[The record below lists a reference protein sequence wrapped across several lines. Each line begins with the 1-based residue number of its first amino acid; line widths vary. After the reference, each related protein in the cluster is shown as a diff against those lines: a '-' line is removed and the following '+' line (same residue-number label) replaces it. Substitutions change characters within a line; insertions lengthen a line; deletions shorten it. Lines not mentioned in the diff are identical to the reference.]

1 MVMGLGYKRPAIV
14 DYLCMTAGTCL
25 MGIAIQS
32 IYDPVG
38 MVVGGFTGVAI
49 LIRQLTVKW
58 IPGGIPLW
66 FTNLA
71 LNLPVFLCA
80 WRRKGK
86 KFLWRALYGMV
97 MLSFWLLVLPHWN
110 IAQDDYMLAAIY
122 GGCISGA
129 GIGLVLVTK
138 SSTGGTDMVATLLQ
152 RFLKQY
158 TIAQIM
164 LVLDG
169 IIVLSGMFFFGVK
182 PALYAVVAIFI
193 TTEVADA
200 IMEGIKYS
208 KAAYIITEDAA
219 EVADALMH
227 RMNRGV
233 TAIHAKGMYS
243 GNEKDI
249 LFCAVSKKEIVEL
262 KEIVMEL
269 DSKAFVI
276 VTDAREVLGE
286 GFLEY

>member
-1 MVMGLGYKRPAIV
+1 MGLGYKRPAIV
-14 DYLCMTAGTCL
+14 DYLCMTVGTCL

-49 LIRQLTVKW
+49 LIKQLTVKW

-193 TTEVADA
+193 TTEVSDA

-269 DSKAFVI
+269 DANAFVI